1 MKNLMKFYMEREQEV
16 NKTIAGSVAK
26 GFFFTHFSFENMKYV
41 LKSKMRKL
49 LFLVNEGFFSYEMNL
64 LSEKSLLFLR
74 KGSLFYLVEQPVF
87 LLREGNLF
95 LLHAHS
101 KRTLLFNA
109 VSCRQS
115 LLMWEQW
122 KELDQQFSG
131 QRLGR
136 ILLVELVPAFQVYES
151 FFSPLRVNGN
161 QERESFGFRRNP
173 QIFLRICEQGRLQ
186 KNSPLENGK
195 SLEQAISIVSSH
207 VEAAFQRQQAGL
219 LQKLRDPSK
228 CNA

>member
-1 MKNLMKFYMEREQEV
+1 
-16 NKTIAGSVAK
+16 
-26 GFFFTHFSFENMKYV
+26 
-41 LKSKMRKL
+41 
-49 LFLVNEGFFSYEMNL
+49 MNL

-122 KELDQQFSG
+122 KELDQQFFG

-151 FFSPLRVNGN
+151 FFFPSESEWESRERALASGEIHKYFSEFVSRDGSRKTAPWKMESLWNRQLASYPLTLKLPSRDSKLG
-161 QERESFGFRRNP
+161 S
-173 QIFLRICEQGRLQ
+173 C
-186 KNSPLENGK
+186 K
-195 SLEQAISIVSSH
+195 S
-207 VEAAFQRQQAGL
+207 
-219 LQKLRDPSK
+219 
-228 CNA
+228 

>member
-1 MKNLMKFYMEREQEV
+1 
-16 NKTIAGSVAK
+16 
-26 GFFFTHFSFENMKYV
+26 
-41 LKSKMRKL
+41 
-49 LFLVNEGFFSYEMNL
+49 MNL

-74 KGSLFYLVEQPVF
+74 KGRLFYLVEQPVF

-95 LLHAHS
+95 LLHAH
-101 KRTLLFNA
+101 KQKNFLLFST

-136 ILLVELVPAFQVYES
+136 ILLVELVPAFQMYES
-151 FFSPLRVNGN
+151 FFFPSESEWESR
-161 QERESFGFRRNP
+161 ERESFGVRRNP

>member
-1 MKNLMKFYMEREQEV
+1 
-16 NKTIAGSVAK
+16 
-26 GFFFTHFSFENMKYV
+26 MKYV

-74 KGSLFYLVEQPVF
+74 KGRLFYLVEQPVF

-95 LLHAHS
+95 LLHAH
-101 KRTLLFNA
+101 KQKNFLLFST

-136 ILLVELVPAFQVYES
+136 ILLVELVPAFQMYES
-151 FFSPLRVNGN
+151 FFSPPRVNGN
-161 QERESFGFRRNP
+161 QERELWLP
-173 QIFLRICEQGRLQ
+173 E
-186 KNSPLENGK
+186 K
-195 SLEQAISIVSSH
+195 STNIS
-207 VEAAFQRQQAGL
+207 QNL
-219 LQKLRDPSK
+219 
-228 CNA
+228 